1 MRGTILYGP
10 RDIRFEGRET
20 PRIIKPTDA
29 IIRISATCV
38 CGSDLCHTAAS
49 NRLSSR
55 PRWVTSTAVSSRDIG
70 SEVTSIKPGQFVIGS
85 FFGSDNTCPNCQ
97 VGYQSSLAAE
107 NHTELGFWRVS
118 TNSINRLAKST
129 EASRG

>member
-1 MRGTILYGP
+1 MRVWVGP
-10 RDIRFEGRET
+10 VPYRGIQPIVQPT
-20 PRIIKPTDA
+20 PMGHEY
-29 IIRISATCV
+29 
-38 CGSDLCHTAAS
+38 CGI
-49 NRLSSR
+49 
-55 PRWVTSTAVSSRDIG
+55 VEDIG